1 MQLARKV
8 ALNDD
13 QQTCKKAM
21 SRHILVKNTQKKKPA
36 AKQNPPQKK
45 AAQLFSPTAK
55 KGAAHKKG
63 FHPFVCFVFL
73 CPCFRDGISPKKQ
86 TMARRYG
93 RCSIVMP

>member
-36 AKQNPPQKK
+36 AQKNPPQKK

-63 FHPFVCFVFL
+63 FHPFDCFVFL
-73 CPCFRDGISPKKQ
+73 LVVLFEACQDLSFD
-86 TMARRYG
+86 RRHLL
-93 RCSIVMP
+93 